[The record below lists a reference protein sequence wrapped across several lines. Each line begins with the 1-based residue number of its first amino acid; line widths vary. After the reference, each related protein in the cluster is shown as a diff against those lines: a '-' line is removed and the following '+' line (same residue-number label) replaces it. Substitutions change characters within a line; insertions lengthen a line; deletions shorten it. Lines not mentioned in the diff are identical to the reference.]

1 MQGPTFK
8 ILCFLEYGALNKIDS
23 IISDIRRAISE
34 VAEDFYSE
42 KEGLVKFLDV
52 ADENAYSS
60 VIDSFYLLEDT
71 QLAKYEFQN
80 IDFINE
86 SFGKLYLM
94 FYGVLNSCYMQQQA
108 LLVIC
113 QKLGIDQNVKEIKE
127 IEVVAYRNDFS
138 AHSPNRGRG
147 KSEHSYILDRHAMR
161 EAKIK
166 GYTANHETGFI
177 FREANINSLISS
189 WDIVLERQLQLV
201 AERVLN
207 PKT

>member
-1 MQGPTFK
+1 M
-8 ILCFLEYGALNKIDS
+8 NRIDS
-23 IISDIRRAISE
+23 IIHDIRRAISE

-42 KEGLVKFLDV
+42 TKDLVDFLNV

-71 QLAKYEFQN
+71 QLAKHDFQG
-80 IDFINE
+80 IDFIKE
-86 SFGKLYLM
+86 SFGKLHLM

-108 LLVIC
+108 ILVIS
-113 QKLGIDQNVKEIKE
+113 QKLGVDQNIKEIKD

-161 EAKIK
+161 EAKVK
-166 GYTANHETGFI
+166 GYTANHETGFV
-177 FREANINSLISS
+177 FREADINALISN
-189 WDIVLERQLQLV
+189 WDIVLERQLELV
-201 AERVLN
+201 GERVLN
-207 PKT
+207 SKT

>member
-1 MQGPTFK
+1 M
-8 ILCFLEYGALNKIDS
+8 
-23 IISDIRRAISE
+23 
-34 VAEDFYSE
+34 AEDFYSE
-42 KEGLVKFLDV
+42 TKDLVKFLDV
-52 ADENAYSS
+52 ADEHTYSS

-71 QLAKYEFQN
+71 QLAKHEFEN
-80 IDFINE
+80 TDFINE
-86 SFGKLYLM
+86 SFGRLYLM
-94 FYGVLNSCYMQQQA
+94 FHGVLNSCYMQQQA

-113 QKLGIDQNVKEIKE
+113 QKLGIDQNIKEIKE

-161 EAKIK
+161 EAKVK

-177 FREANINSLISS
+177 FREANIYSLISS

-207 PKT
+207 SKT